1 MQKFSLLLDSE
12 DQAREV
18 MELLWNSWGVRGE
31 MELVPLE
38 DRFKLD
44 VITEKDLTNQQLEK
58 LPGKR
63 A

>member
-12 DQAREV
+12 EKAREV
-18 MELLWNSWGVRGE
+18 IDLLWNRWGVRGE
-31 MELVPLE
+31 IELMPMEGQY
-38 DRFKLD
+38 KLD
-44 VITEKDLTNQQLEK
+44 VITEKDLTNQQIEK

>member
-1 MQKFSLLLDSE
+1 MQKFSLQLESE
-12 DQAREV
+12 QQAREV
-18 MELLWNSWGVRGE
+18 MNLMWNTWGVRGE

-38 DRFKLD
+38 GQYKLH
-44 VITEKDLTNQQLEK
+44 VIAEKDLTAQQLEK